1 MNLSKMKLNW
11 QRIPL
16 ENIARGKGPKF
27 MQSMEKGAR
36 IGIKENWQNLHEK
49 KQSQQ
54 QTTESG

>member
-1 MNLSKMKLNW
+1 MHMNLSKMK
-11 QRIPL
+11 RIPL